1 MLVQL
6 LIIFALPVRG
16 TLLGLCT
23 SESVILSAPQS
34 LALGSILVSDEHPS
48 LMVLHPRSSTIL
60 AIEGDP
66 SDCDE
71 LITSI
76 REVNTLH
83 RMQFDR
89 DMPLHSLVTH
99 CSRKIHDA
107 LRKRPLDCRLMMGGL
122 DGRERSSP
130 VLYWVD
136 DTGAVQK
143 LRYGAH
149 GREMALVL
157 SVMDQLDREE
167 TSPCISHDSG
177 MRIVK
182 TCWLGVKRRSSAY
195 LQSLALAT
203 SSTQK
208 TQVMRLNFLD
218 TN

>member
-1 MLVQL
+1 
-6 LIIFALPVRG
+6 
-16 TLLGLCT
+16 
-23 SESVILSAPQS
+23 
-34 LALGSILVSDEHPS
+34 
-48 LMVLHPRSSTIL
+48 
-60 AIEGDP
+60 
-66 SDCDE
+66 
-71 LITSI
+71 
-76 REVNTLH
+76 
-83 RMQFDR
+83 
-89 DMPLHSLVTH
+89 
-99 CSRKIHDA
+99 
-107 LRKRPLDCRLMMGGL
+107 MGGL